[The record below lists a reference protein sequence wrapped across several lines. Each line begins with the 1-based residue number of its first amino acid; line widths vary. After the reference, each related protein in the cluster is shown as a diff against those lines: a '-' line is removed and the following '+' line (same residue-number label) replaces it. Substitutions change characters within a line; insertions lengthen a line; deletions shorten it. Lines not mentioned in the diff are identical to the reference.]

1 MNVKIAMIGDL
12 HYPSIDETISE
23 LKEARTTFYER
34 FIGQFLETDAD
45 FHVSIGDLTNYGLE
59 SELKEIYSLINQK
72 NRTFYHALGN
82 HDLYSMTIKEVL
94 SITGQAHY
102 HSFETEKAVFAF
114 LNTAKEM
121 DYNDWGGWVDNEQLS
136 WLEDVIRSS
145 GTKPL
150 LVFAHHPVYNTT
162 ARSDMDKGSIHPD
175 IDMWSIL
182 DKKEGVGVY
191 FNGHTHV
198 DSIVKQKNWTFVQ
211 KSACLDQHA
220 FRLIEIGEN
229 EITVTAIDV
238 NDSAIAQ
245 SAPIIY
251 DNINHFSPTAA
262 ARGTDEHR
270 NCHIPLTAI
279 GAR

>member
-1 MNVKIAMIGDL
+1 M
-12 HYPSIDETISE
+12 
-23 LKEARTTFYER
+23 
-34 FIGQFLETDAD
+34 
-45 FHVSIGDLTNYGLE
+45 
-59 SELKEIYSLINQK
+59 
-72 NRTFYHALGN
+72 
-82 HDLYSMTIKEVL
+82 
-94 SITGQAHY
+94 
-102 HSFETEKAVFAF
+102 
-114 LNTAKEM
+114 
-121 DYNDWGGWVDNEQLS
+121 
-136 WLEDVIRSS
+136 
-145 GTKPL
+145 
-150 LVFAHHPVYNTT
+150 
-162 ARSDMDKGSIHPD
+162 
-175 IDMWSIL
+175 
-182 DKKEGVGVY
+182 
-191 FNGHTHV
+191 
-198 DSIVKQKNWTFVQ
+198 Q